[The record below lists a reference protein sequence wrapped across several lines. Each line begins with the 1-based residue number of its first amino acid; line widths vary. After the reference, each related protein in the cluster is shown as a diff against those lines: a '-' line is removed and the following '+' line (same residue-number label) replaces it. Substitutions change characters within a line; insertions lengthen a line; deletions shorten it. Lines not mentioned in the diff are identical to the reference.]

1 MHDASSKSKQAPTAM
16 IHERKKTLYEEYG
29 MLAKVKV
36 DDFVLVEPCYTP
48 SICSEGCVAMVAR
61 R

>member
-1 MHDASSKSKQAPTAM
+1 MAM

-36 DDFVLVEPCYTP
+36 DDFVFVEPCYTP
-48 SICSEGCVAMVAR
+48 SICSKGRVAMVAR
-61 R
+61 